1 MVEHHRDEPVKG
13 DELDR
18 ALEALLNVE
27 PSPDFVARVRAD
39 VSADAIA
46 ADWLT
51 GRLVAMAAA
60 VGAVMVGVWLF
71 MGTQATPP
79 LPAAPIVAQR
89 LPSAP
94 GIAPVEPAVNPPVK
108 STPIAQ
114 TIAAAPSAPD
124 VVVSPREF
132 AGLQYLLAALRD
144 ERLDSAVMPGEQ
156 SDAADTPIVI
166 EPLTVEPLVAAADL
180 ETGASQ

>member
-1 MVEHHRDEPVKG
+1 MVEHNRNEPVMG

-18 ALEALLNVE
+18 ALEALLSVE
-27 PSPDFVARVRAD
+27 PSPDFVARVRAG

-79 LPAAPIVAQR
+79 PAAPIVAQR

-124 VVVSPREF
+124 VIVSPRES
-132 AGLQYLLAALRD
+132 AGLRYLLAALRD